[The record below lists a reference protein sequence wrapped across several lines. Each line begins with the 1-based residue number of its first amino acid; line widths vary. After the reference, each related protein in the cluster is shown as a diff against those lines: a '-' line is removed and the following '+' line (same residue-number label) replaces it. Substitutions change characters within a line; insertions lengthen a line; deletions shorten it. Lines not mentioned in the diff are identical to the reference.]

1 MFRKILVPL
10 DGSDLAE
17 GVLPYASQL
26 AKSLGIPLVLF
37 SVGDPEEVR
46 HVTSGKSP
54 GRTKVFASPG
64 SSTQPYPATAMPGA
78 KGISALRPE
87 PRGPYASQMFE
98 KVEAEV
104 RLGLERVVQRL
115 ESEGVAAE
123 ASVAFGDPA
132 EEIMRFAKAA
142 GCDLIALSTHG
153 RSGIARGVLGSVTDK
168 IVHASDVP
176 TLTIAPRDEAVASA
190 GKISRL
196 VVPLD
201 GSELAELALPYA
213 ERLARSL
220 DLDVILVRT
229 VKSPVLYAPY
239 SAGYPYYVESAILD
253 EQAESEVDSY
263 LGDVSERLS
272 ANGLRVKTIRPWV
285 PAAMR
290 ITEAA
295 NDSPGSLVVMA
306 THGRSGLTRWVLGS
320 VTEAVVRTSGAP
332 VMIVPSEDAA

>member
-1 MFRKILVPL
+1 MFRKVLVPL

-26 AKSLGIPLVLF
+26 AKSLSIPLVLL
-37 SVGDPEEVR
+37 SVVDPDGIRRVPG
-46 HVTSGKSP
+46 GKAP
-54 GRTKVFASPG
+54 GRSKVFASAG
-64 SSTQPYPATAMPGA
+64 SSTQPYPATAIPGA
-78 KGISALRPE
+78 KGPAALSRE
-87 PRGPYASQMFE
+87 PGGPYASQIFD

-104 RLGLERVVQRL
+104 RQGLEAVVQRL
-115 ESEGVAAE
+115 ESEGVAVE
-123 ASVAFGDPA
+123 TSVAFGDPA
-132 EEIMRFAKAA
+132 EEIVRFAKAA

-176 TLTIAPRDEAVASA
+176 TLTIAPRDEAVTRP

-220 DLDVILVRT
+220 DLEVILVRA

-239 SAGYPYYVESAILD
+239 TAGYPYYADSAILD
-253 EQAESEVDSY
+253 EQAESEVDGY
-263 LGDVSERLS
+263 LGDVAERLT
-272 ANGLRVKTIRPWV
+272 ANGLRVKTNRPWG
-285 PAAMR
+285 PAALR
-290 ITEAA
+290 ITETAQ
-295 NDSPGSLVVMA
+295 NSPGSLVVMA

-320 VTEAVVRTSGAP
+320 VTEAVVRTSGDP